1 MQSILKRLRD
11 ASSPPDIFGLHGS
24 STALFLSRAVE
35 FLQRTL
41 CCILPAD
48 EHLEILAQDIA
59 FFSKVRVLLYPSFE
73 IPPYTPLSPDPATV
87 CNRLATLYQLQE
99 NPEPCIVLTSAEA
112 VLRRV
117 LPASELNAHCEL
129 VIAGEETDRDA
140 LIAALTASGYQ
151 LCDMVR
157 QEGDLSLRGGIV
169 DVFPPTVDAT
179 QAGPLRLDFFGD
191 TVESI
196 RIFDPLT
203 QRSRQSLAE
212 AVLLPAS
219 DLLFPPSGK
228 RDALLARLAAAAE
241 QHNWPSGETR
251 MLRERLAT
259 GQHFPGMEF
268 LLPLLY
274 GGRAGLQT
282 VFDYLP
288 AKAALIVCDP
298 PAVRR
303 RMLLVRDRIQANYAE
318 AVQRQGAVL
327 PPDDVFA
334 AETEYAA
341 VQERMLLARLT
352 QLPDPDYPA
361 PALTVETGDHNLL
374 AQEIELQR
382 KKRGLLAPLA
392 DRMLKWQQDHEA
404 IVLACR
410 SLRQAEHL
418 REMLANYQL
427 RVELL
432 PAPFDHAALRDQN
445 AVYCYEQPLSKGF
458 DSIGEKVHFLSASEL
473 FGDKRLRTDR
483 QRKRSR
489 DEGQP
494 VQIDQLAEGDVVVH
508 RDHGIGVF
516 QGLVNMEF
524 SGQRGDFMQ
533 IAFRDDDKLYVP
545 VDRLHWVSRYQ
556 GLTDQEPKLDSLGS
570 QRWQTTKKKVTE
582 AVWKIAQ
589 ELLEIYARRAMREG
603 HRFSPPGD
611 LYRQLEESFAYD
623 ETKGQAKAIDDVID
637 DLTHDQPMDR
647 LICGDVGYGKTEVA
661 ARAAFKAIED
671 GFQVA
676 ILVPTTVL
684 AEQHA
689 ATFRERFASF
699 PVEIACLNRFR
710 TSRQQKEIVASL
722 AAGKIDLV
730 VGTHRLL
737 SKDIQFSKLGLLI
750 VDEEHRFGVAH
761 KEKIK
766 RIKAS
771 VDVLTL
777 TATPI
782 PRTLQMS
789 LLGIRDLSVISTP
802 PQQRRSVKTFL
813 ARHDQLVIREAVVR
827 ELERGGQLFFVHNR
841 VQSIHRIAES
851 IGELVPQARIGV
863 AHGQMPGPQ
872 LEDVMVRFINHE
884 LDILVCTTIIES
896 GLDIPNA
903 NTIIINRADHL
914 GLADIY
920 QLRGRV
926 GRSSRQAYAYLLV
939 SSLDHL
945 TADAQ
950 QRLRA
955 LMDCS
960 ELGGGFKLAMNDLQ
974 IRGGGNLL
982 GVSQSGHIAAVGYD
996 LYLELLQSTVADLK
1010 RRAMTGEGEAAL
1022 PEIDPEIKLK
1032 VAAFLP
1038 DHYIH
1043 DTSQRYHAYRRIS
1056 LAGNNSDGEELAAI
1070 EAELVDRYGAL
1081 PREAATLLR
1090 IIALK
1095 RQLRELGVNK
1105 LEQGPDALIFSFVA
1119 NAPVDPQRLLALV
1132 QQKSDR
1138 RKPGKTI
1145 RLTPDQR
1152 LIVPLAAQDDL
1163 FDRIQLIVHSL
1174 QGTTP

>member
-1 MQSILKRLRD
+1 MQSILARLRKH
-11 ASSPPDIFGLHGS
+11 SQPPDIYGLHGS
-24 STALFLSRAVE
+24 STALLLSRAVE
-35 FLQRTL
+35 ELQRTI
-41 CCILPAD
+41 CCIVPAD
-48 EHLEILAQDIA
+48 EQLDILAQDIA
-59 FFSKVRVLLYPSFE
+59 FFSKVRVLIHPSYE

-87 CNRLATLYQLQE
+87 CARLSALYQLQE
-99 NPEPCIVLTSAEA
+99 SSTPCIVLTSAEA
-112 VLRRV
+112 ILRRV
-117 LPASELNAHCEL
+117 LPASELHRHCEL
-129 VIAGEETDRDA
+129 IIAGEETDRDR
-140 LIAALTASGYQ
+140 LITSLTAAGYQ

-157 QEGDLSLRGGIV
+157 QEGDLSLRGGII
-169 DVFPPTVDAT
+169 DVYPPAIDSHRT
-179 QAGPLRLDFFGD
+179 GPLRLDFFGD

-196 RIFDPLT
+196 RLFDPLT
-203 QRSRQSLAE
+203 QRSRTHLDE
-212 AVLLPAS
+212 VILLPAS
-219 DLLFPPSGK
+219 DLLFPDPPSLGS
-228 RDALLARLAAAAE
+228 LLARLDATAE
-241 QHNWPSGETR
+241 QRDWPYDEFR
-251 MLRERLAT
+251 ALRERFVT
-259 GQHFPGMEF
+259 RQRFPGMEF
-268 LLPLLY
+268 MLPLLY
-274 GGRAGLQT
+274 GGRQGVQT
-282 VFDYLP
+282 LFDYLP
-288 AKAALIVCDP
+288 ANGSLVISDP
-298 PAVRR
+298 LAVNQ
-303 RMLLVRDRIQANYAE
+303 RMQLVRDRIQANYAE
-318 AVQRQGAVL
+318 AIAQRVPAVE
-327 PPDDVFA
+327 PDELFLTQ
-334 AETEYAA
+334 AEYL
-341 VQERMLLARLT
+341 QCCDNILLARLPL
-352 QLPDPDYPA
+352 LPDSDHQA
-361 PALTVETGDHNLL
+361 PVLKITTGDHSLL

-392 DRMLKWQQDHEA
+392 DRILKWQQEQETT
-404 IVLACR
+404 ILACR
-410 SLRQAEHL
+410 SARQAEHL
-418 REMLANYQL
+418 REMLGNYQL
-427 RVELL
+427 RTLL
-432 PAPFDHAALRDQN
+432 LAPPFDPAAAQDPST
-445 AVYCYEQPLSKGF
+445 VFCYEQPLSRGF
-458 DSIGEKVHFLSASEL
+458 DLTDEKLHFLSASEL
-473 FGDKRLRTDR
+473 FGEKRLLSSSRRKNRT
-483 QRKRSR
+483 Q
-489 DEGQP
+489 EEAQP
-494 VQIDQLAEGDVVVH
+494 VQIEQLAIGDVVVH
-508 RDHGIGVF
+508 RDHGIGIF

-524 SGQRGDFMQ
+524 SGQQGDFML

-589 ELLEIYARRAMREG
+589 ELLEIYARRAMRKG
-603 HRFSPPGD
+603 HRFSQPGD
-611 LYRQLEESFAYD
+611 LYRQLEESFAFD
-623 ETKGQAKAIDDVID
+623 ETSGQLKAIDEVLD

-710 TSRQQKEIVASL
+710 TPRQQKEITTNL
-722 AAGKIDLV
+722 ANGKIDLV

-737 SKDIQFSKLGLLI
+737 SKDIQFNKLGLLI

-761 KEKIK
+761 KEKVK
-766 RIKAS
+766 KIKAS

-789 LLGIRDLSVISTP
+789 LLGIRDLSIISTP
-802 PQQRRSVKTFL
+802 PQQRRAVKTFL
-813 ARHDQLVIREAVVR
+813 ARYDQLVIREAVLR
-827 ELERGGQLFFVHNR
+827 EMARGGQLFFVHNR
-841 VQSIHRIAES
+841 VQSIHRMAENIAT
-851 IGELVPQARIGV
+851 LVPQARIGV

-872 LEDVMVRFINHE
+872 LEDIMVRFINHE

-896 GLDIPNA
+896 GLDISNA

-945 TADAQ
+945 TPDAQ

-1010 RRAMTGEGEAAL
+1010 RKALEGTDSTASTD
-1022 PEIDPEIKLK
+1022 IDPEIKLK
-1032 VAAFLP
+1032 VAAYLP
-1038 DHYIH
+1038 DSYIH
-1043 DTSQRYHAYRRIS
+1043 DTSQRYQVYRRIS
-1056 LAGNNSDGEELAAI
+1056 VAGNGTEEELADLR
-1070 EAELVDRYGAL
+1070 EELVDRYGPLPLEAL
-1081 PREAATLLR
+1081 TLLA
-1090 IIALK
+1090 IIDLK
-1095 RQLRELGVNK
+1095 QQLRTLGINK
-1105 LEQGPDALIFSFVA
+1105 LEQGPGALIFSFIQ
-1119 NAPVDPQRLLALV
+1119 PSPIDPQRILALI
-1132 QQKSDR
+1132 QQKPDKKR
-1138 RKPGKTI
+1138 PAKPV

-1152 LIVPLAAQDDL
+1152 LIVPLGSQDDL
-1163 FDRIQLIVHSL
+1163 FVRIRDILL
-1174 QGTTP
+1174 TLKG